1 VAGTDMGINLSNA
14 FCLSLAKKVC
24 REDQGQGDRPK
35 PASKPLAL
43 DQEGVL
49 RESDKAEPM
58 TR

>member
-1 VAGTDMGINLSNA
+1 MGINLSNA

-43 DQEGVL
+43 NQEGVL